1 MAVVSSKK
9 KDELTGNSG
18 SMSVSGGTGSAPAIS
33 GVKLGSGG
41 TAAGGGGLSGI
52 LQSVANTVKN
62 STQASA
68 AGTNTAAI
76 AQPAAT
82 GSGLQGLSTNTQKQ
96 LQQAQQGY
104 TPSAEVTA
112 AMNALQSVMDQKPQ
126 GYESKYTA
134 TLDNILQQITN
145 PQGFK
150 YSFDGDALF
159 NAYKDMYTQ
168 QGKQAS
174 LDAMGQA
181 AGLTGGYGNSYGQM
195 VGQQQYQQNLQ
206 NLYGIGMDLYDR
218 AYQRYRDDQSNL
230 YNQLGA
236 VQGMDETDY
245 GRYRD
250 LVGDWQGDRDYY
262 TGRYDTLSDRDY
274 GRYSDNRNYWTDYAG
289 MENSDWWTGRNYD
302 EGVRQYDLSLAEQ
315 QRQNDMQYAYNYV
328 TAILANGQMPSEELL
343 ALAGLSKSDAK
354 KLKAQIEAA
363 GGGGKGSTKQPET
376 KDTYSYKDA
385 MTDILKAS
393 PDSKLLNNST
403 MTVGEM
409 KQRIAAIQEEKEK
422 KKAEEAAIQY
432 RNNYEAG
439 TIPMSELNKNMT
451 EAQKKK
457 LLKGT

>member
-33 GVKLGSGG
+33 GVKLGSGN
-41 TAAGGGGLSGI
+41 TATNGGGLSGI

-112 AMNALQSVMDQKPQ
+112 TMNTLQSVIDQKPQ

-250 LVGDWQGDRDYY
+250 LVGDWQADRDYY

-289 MENSDWWTGRNYD
+289 MENSDYW
-302 EGVRQYDLSLAEQ
+302 
-315 QRQNDMQYAYNYV
+315 
-328 TAILANGQMPSEELL
+328 NGQNYAETVRMNNESIRQFNESLDYEKMTNEQKQAADWVTMLL
-343 ALAGLSKSDAK
+343 SNGVKPDKTLLKQAGLSEKTVEKLLAK
-354 KLKAQIEAA
+354 INAGSGS
-363 GGGGKGSTKQPET
+363 GGGGRGGSGGEIYYEGTDGSYWKIDNNGKASRVKFSDIPDNAKIQTGSKAVQVITNAGLNTVKGNAEEIAAQLPQAIYDSIFKKKGS
-376 KDTYSYKDA
+376 
-385 MTDILKAS
+385 
-393 PDSKLLNNST
+393 
-403 MTVGEM
+403 
-409 KQRIAAIQEEKEK
+409 
-422 KKAEEAAIQY
+422 
-432 RNNYEAG
+432 
-439 TIPMSELNKNMT
+439 
-451 EAQKKK
+451 
-457 LLKGT
+457 